1 MNNEYA
7 IPSSLTKSVSK
18 VSEYVRKIDLNGYCQ
33 IEGDLRDCLNDD
45 DIKSMLTNTI
55 KTFFEQRIENE
66 TNISEIEDK
75 WRAINRLDCYANY
88 FDNESFS
95 LTLFEVMNFV
105 LKDIHPDTN
114 K

>member
-45 DIKSMLTNTI
+45 DIKSMLLNTI
-55 KTFFEQRIENE
+55 KTYFEQRIEHE
-66 TNISEIEDK
+66 TDISDIEDK
-75 WRAINRLDCYANY
+75 WGAIDRLDRAYY